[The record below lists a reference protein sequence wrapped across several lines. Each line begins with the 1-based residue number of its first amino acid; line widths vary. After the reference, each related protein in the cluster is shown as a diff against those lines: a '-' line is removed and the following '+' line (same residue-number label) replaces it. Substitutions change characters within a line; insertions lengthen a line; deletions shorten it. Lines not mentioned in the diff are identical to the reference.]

1 LKSFDFNSIVQRTP
15 TEECIYTRKPFYT
28 YDFVTSESITPLAL
42 RMHCEVVSDSTRTL
56 LGSSLPSVW
65 ITEGRRLVI
74 KREGKFFYLSVW
86 KINKKLSAQD
96 IKALR
101 VALSGDTGKVY
112 SFLTDE
118 VVDFVERALK

>member
-1 LKSFDFNSIVQRTP
+1 MVSNSTQ
-15 TEECIYTRKPFYT
+15 
-28 YDFVTSESITPLAL
+28 
-42 RMHCEVVSDSTRTL
+42 TL

-101 VALSGDTGKVY
+101 VALSGDTGKIY

-118 VVDFVERALK
+118 VVDFVERSLK